1 MVDSLNRI
9 TRQSYGQIDLI
20 QLHDDLKEVEIS
32 EAYEVLKHS
41 FLARPAHQIILDIKN
56 LQVLSQGTIELLRK
70 LVLFF
75 QSLDLPIVLIG
86 AERLNPADLIEV
98 SQGFP
103 VMDNLEEARVYFG
116 SEKDSKI
123 LKTEEGSKPA
133 DQDTQKDMTDSFELD
148 EDEVHPNQPTENLGT
163 TPEEN
168 LKLPE
173 SFQKTASEIKADE
186 KHEQNNTQDME
197 FDDQIAVLD
206 IGNKGSEVELD
217 DPDGVVKELS
227 DHSEEDDIEKGQNH
241 GGILLVILTVLAA
254 LVMVINLPVIEEED
268 FWKTVWEETPLQW
281 INEIL
286 KNEEEEIPE
295 MPAEI
300 ASALESGN
308 SEELRRLFKAEKD
321 LESRDEQGHTPL
333 MKAVIYRNPGLLQY
347 LLVLGANPDAT
358 DSQGDTALVW
368 SASQNQTELVA
379 LLLQNGAD
387 PDRGM
392 FNSLMWASFHG
403 NSQMVQ
409 LLLSQGSDPNLRSR
423 DGWTALMWASDRG
436 HEPVI
441 QRLLDA
447 GANVNSQNSEG
458 YTPLMLA
465 VKRGRTETVKKLI
478 EAGADS
484 GIQGFDRKN
493 ALDIAREHKRSDL
506 LPLLRP

>member
-1 MVDSLNRI
+1 MYDRLCCSLSEEEVQKKVDAGEPHVLRLKIPRSEKI
-9 TRQSYGQIDLI
+9 TFT
-20 QLHDDLKEVEIS
+20 DDI
-32 EAYEVLKHS
+32 
-41 FLARPAHQIILDIKN
+41 RGN
-56 LQVLSQGTIELLRK
+56 LTFMGHTVDDQVLMKS
-70 LVLFF
+70 
-75 QSLDLPIVLIG
+75 D
-86 AERLNPADLIEV
+86 
-98 SQGFP
+98 GFP
-103 VMDNLEEARVYFG
+103 TYHLAHVVDDHLMDIDIVIRGEEWLSSLPKHLLLFQELGWKPPRYAHVPLLLNQD
-116 SEKDSKI
+116 KTKLSKRQNDV
-123 LKTEEGSKPA
+123 A
-133 DQDTQKDMTDSFELD
+133 A
-148 EDEVHPNQPTENLGT
+148 EDY
-163 TPEEN
+163 
-168 LKLPE
+168 
-173 SFQKTASEIKADE
+173 
-186 KHEQNNTQDME
+186 
-197 FDDQIAVLD
+197 
-206 IGNKGSEVELD
+206 
-217 DPDGVVKELS
+217 
-227 DHSEEDDIEKGQNH
+227 IEKGQND

-321 LESRDEQGHTPL
+321 LESIDEQGHTPL

-409 LLLSQGSDPNLRSR
+409 LLLSQGSNPNLRSR
-423 DGWTALMWASDRG
+423 DCWTALMWASDRG

>member
-173 SFQKTASEIKADE
+173 SFQKTASEI
-186 KHEQNNTQDME
+186 
-197 FDDQIAVLD
+197 
-206 IGNKGSEVELD
+206 
-217 DPDGVVKELS
+217 
-227 DHSEEDDIEKGQNH
+227 
-241 GGILLVILTVLAA
+241 
-254 LVMVINLPVIEEED
+254 
-268 FWKTVWEETPLQW
+268 
-281 INEIL
+281 
-286 KNEEEEIPE
+286 
-295 MPAEI
+295 
-300 ASALESGN
+300 
-308 SEELRRLFKAEKD
+308 
-321 LESRDEQGHTPL
+321 
-333 MKAVIYRNPGLLQY
+333 
-347 LLVLGANPDAT
+347 
-358 DSQGDTALVW
+358 
-368 SASQNQTELVA
+368 
-379 LLLQNGAD
+379 
-387 PDRGM
+387 
-392 FNSLMWASFHG
+392 
-403 NSQMVQ
+403 
-409 LLLSQGSDPNLRSR
+409 
-423 DGWTALMWASDRG
+423 
-436 HEPVI
+436 
-441 QRLLDA
+441 
-447 GANVNSQNSEG
+447 
-458 YTPLMLA
+458 
-465 VKRGRTETVKKLI
+465 
-478 EAGADS
+478 
-484 GIQGFDRKN
+484 
-493 ALDIAREHKRSDL
+493 
-506 LPLLRP
+506 